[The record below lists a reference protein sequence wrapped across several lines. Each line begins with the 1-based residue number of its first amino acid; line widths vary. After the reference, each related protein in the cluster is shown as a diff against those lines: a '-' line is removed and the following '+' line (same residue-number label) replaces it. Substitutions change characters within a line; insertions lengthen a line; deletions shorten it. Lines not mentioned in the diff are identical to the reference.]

1 MMLTL
6 LNAYNYNSGSIPPR
20 KLVCLHLSASPVEL
34 KQHKMVKL
42 DLSLLRLSRDHDSF
56 SPKYGK
62 LAISK
67 ASKKNFP
74 LKKHILCELIDG
86 LLFSQRY
93 LPIS

>member
-1 MMLTL
+1 MLTL
-6 LNAYNYNSGSIPPR
+6 LNAYNYESGIPPR

-42 DLSLLRLSRDHDSF
+42 DLSLLLLSRDPRQFF

-67 ASKKNFP
+67 ASKKTFP
-74 LKKHILCELIDG
+74 LKKHILCEFIYG